1 MINSLL
7 KDSHI
12 TQPLQHSNFSKPGR
26 SQQNCMAMNEAREYS
41 ILSANKKQGI
51 IARKPAD
58 ISFRGLSN
66 LKLSDEP
73 CLKTLIEKTRKHI
86 GASAATK
93 SKVIK
98 MIGEAADVVLGHKT
112 NASEDL
118 TNYVNAHKNNINEVI
133 EKSKGFVSEEFEKKS
148 KLDPKKFQSKV
159 RENIKVATDLVHVGE
174 KPPGFLK
181 SERLKNLFESAS
193 KSPSVFESAYA
204 AILACM
210 IRPATII
217 ALPTK
222 KNKDDQKY
230 AASHSIA
237 SGAIGYITAL
247 LIFSPISA
255 AVKKVN
261 ADPKKF
267 ICPET
272 KRFSYLGELTK
283 DGKLN
288 SDAAKNAG
296 KYLNMIPKAIIAV
309 PMAMLTI
316 ALIPPILKYVIG
328 YKKDKGSKANIDQQ
342 VQDYAL
348 INFKSSNEKQKKAF
362 QNFTGGL
369 K

>member
-12 TQPLQHSNFSKPGR
+12 AQPLQHSNFSKPGR
-26 SQQNCMAMNEAREYS
+26 SPQNSMAINEAREYS

-51 IARKPAD
+51 IASKPAD
-58 ISFRGLSN
+58 VSFRGPSNINLSN
-66 LKLSDEP
+66 EQ

-86 GASAATK
+86 GASVTK

-98 MIGEAADVVLGHKT
+98 MISEAADVVLGRKT
-112 NASEDL
+112 NANQDL
-118 TNYVNAHKNNINEVI
+118 TNYVNAHKDNIDEVI
-133 EKSKGFVSEEFEKKS
+133 TKSKALITDNGKKSIEEKKLVS
-148 KLDPKKFQSKV
+148 SV
-159 RENIKVATDLVHVGE
+159 RENIKIATDLVHVGE
-174 KPPGFLK
+174 KPSKFLT
-181 SERLKNLFESAS
+181 SQRLKDWARRAAESPA
-193 KSPSVFESAYA
+193 VFESAYA

-217 ALPTK
+217 ALPSK

-237 SGAIGYITAL
+237 SGAIGYIAAL
-247 LIFSPISA
+247 LIYSPISA
-255 AVKKVN
+255 AVKKVEEK
-261 ADPKKF
+261 PTEF
-267 ICPET
+267 ISPE
-272 KRFSYLGELTK
+272 KERFNYLGELK

-288 SDAAKNAG
+288 GSRFNVAS
-296 KYLNMIPKAIIAV
+296 KYFNMIPKFLVAV
-309 PMAMLTI
+309 PLSIATI
-316 ALIPPILKYVIG
+316 ALIPPILKYVLG
-328 YKKDKGSKANIDQQ
+328 YKKSNDKKANIEQQ
-342 VQDYAL
+342 IQDYSL